1 MIPLK
6 GGIMDFRIAFGLTV
20 RELRKQ
26 QKKTQEQLGFDADL
40 RRTFV
45 SLVELGQQQPT
56 LTTIWKLAKAL
67 GTTPSE
73 MMRKAEAKLG
83 ESNNSAHLT

>member
-1 MIPLK
+1 
-6 GGIMDFRIAFGLTV
+6 MDFRIAFGLTV